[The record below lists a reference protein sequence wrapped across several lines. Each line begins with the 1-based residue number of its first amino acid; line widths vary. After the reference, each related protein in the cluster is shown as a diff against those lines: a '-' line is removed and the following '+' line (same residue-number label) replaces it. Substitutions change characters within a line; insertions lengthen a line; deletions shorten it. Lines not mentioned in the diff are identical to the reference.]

1 MRPKAKWIGLAAA
14 ASLALLAAGCG
25 DNPSVIVYEQ
35 GKYQGKPDTRPWE
48 SDQSPVS
55 QPKPW
60 AKGDKEAWE
69 KGVRARTDAQ
79 NEYLRVT
86 GGH

>member
-1 MRPKAKWIGLAAA
+1 MKPAVKWIGWAAA
-14 ASLALLAAGCG
+14 ASLALLLAGCG
-25 DNPSVIVYEQ
+25 EDRQVIVYQQ

-48 SDQSPVS
+48 SEQSPVS
-55 QPKPW
+55 LPGAWPK
-60 AKGDKEAWE
+60 GNKEEWE
-69 KGVRARTDAQ
+69 KAVKARTGEQ